1 VLSSYIVTIIFN
13 QLNIKKE
20 EDNFRE
26 NHKKNHAEK
35 HCSNQQCFKEKN
47 YKTKFS
53 ISSILK
59 KKSKNIILKNKE
71 IK

>member
-1 VLSSYIVTIIFN
+1 MLKN
-13 QLNIKKE
+13 KIKK
-20 EDNFRE
+20 DNFGE
-26 NHKKNHAEK
+26 NHKKTMRRNTVAINNVLK
-35 HCSNQQCFKEKN
+35 KKN

-53 ISSILK
+53 ISFILK